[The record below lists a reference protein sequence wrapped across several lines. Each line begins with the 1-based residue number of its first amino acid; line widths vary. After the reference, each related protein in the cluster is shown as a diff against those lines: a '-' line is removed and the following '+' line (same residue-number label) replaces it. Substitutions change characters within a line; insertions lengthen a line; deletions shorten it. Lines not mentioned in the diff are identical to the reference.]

1 MKSILLLLVFSN
13 VLLSCSNDNGTDK
26 VKEETEQ
33 YLKGQLKDPSSYQ
46 KISIEV
52 VDSVTKSQSLEEDF
66 DLLYDDNSIEIGS
79 ATVVERDSVLTVIKN
94 LKANPKLDSLE
105 YIKVIVKYRA
115 KNSFGAFDTNE
126 SMIYH
131 FRKPEKVCCMIFE
144 DK

>member
-1 MKSILLLLVFSN
+1 MKSFLLLFIFSI
-13 VLLSCSNDNGTDK
+13 VLLSCSTDNGIDK

-33 YLKGQLKDPSSYQ
+33 YLIGQLKDPSSYQ

-52 VDSVTKSQSLEEDF
+52 IDSVTKSQSMEEDF
-66 DLLYDDNSIEIGS
+66 DLNYSEASIELGVTTNSEKES
-79 ATVVERDSVLTVIKN
+79 ALNTIKK

-105 YIKVIVKYRA
+105 YIKLLVKYRA
-115 KNSFGAFDTNE
+115 KNSFGALDSQE